1 MLVAKL
7 EPASRPVT
15 WPPMEEAPNLE
26 KLAKE
31 TDQDMM
37 LACPGSSWTR

>member
-1 MLVAKL
+1 MARL
-7 EPASRPVT
+7 EPAPRPET
-15 WPPMEEAPNLE
+15 WPPSMEEVPNLE

-37 LACPGSSWTR
+37 MLACPGDS